1 MLSDEKIFYLSAYEN
16 VKIVEQ
22 DSKITGANIHPVKIK
37 PEQISSALQQF
48 IIRVGKD
55 TFSMFPDNKI
65 NFVSEAIS
73 KALAKA
79 KSDEDVVFTMENW
92 YSGLPGTRLKD
103 NKVIS
108 GRLFYKKDGLNLI
121 FGSVMRDGFSSTTDP
136 MLGARNPDL
145 KTNPYLPG
153 SRTISIK
160 NPYPLAAPPNSGI
173 VRPKIARGRADWVVL
188 TRQALI
194 ARAPLTPAQKQMAK
208 ATNIEVEGL
217 RNELQQ
223 LRQELQTIQRSP
235 NQNYQFQQPY
245 YGNRQRFQQPY
256 PPVYSTPY
264 PYPYPPNQM
273 IYQNPNLQ
281 NIPQGNQQN
290 NRQLSLKSLENMRSR
305 GLISEE
311 SYLKKLKELGY

>member
-1 MLSDEKIFYLSAYEN
+1 
-16 VKIVEQ
+16 
-22 DSKITGANIHPVKIK
+22 
-37 PEQISSALQQF
+37 
-48 IIRVGKD
+48 
-55 TFSMFPDNKI
+55 MFPDNKI
-65 NFVSEAIS
+65 DFVSDAIS

-103 NKVIS
+103 NRVIS
-108 GRLFYKKDGLNLI
+108 GRLFFKKDGLNLI

-136 MLGARNPDL
+136 MLNVRNPDL
-145 KTNPYLPG
+145 KTNPYVPG

-223 LRQELQTIQRSP
+223 LRQELQTIQRSS
-235 NQNYQFQQPY
+235 NQNYQYQKPY
-245 YGNRQRFQQPY
+245 YGNRQQYQQPY
-256 PPVYSTPY
+256 PPVYNTPY

-273 IYQNPNLQ
+273 IYSNPNVQ
-281 NIPQGNQQN
+281 NTPQTNQQN
-290 NRQLSLKSLENMRSR
+290 NRQISLKSLENMRSR